1 MPRFEAVERFFE
13 LALLGLV
20 SAGFLAVAGSGFLD
34 APTMALVAGGICA
47 RILLVLGVVRFE
59 LPDRLINALTVSYIG
74 FFPLD
79 YFWISQELPQAT
91 VHLVCF
97 LAVMK
102 ILTARTNRDYVYTAA
117 ISLMELVAAAMLS
130 SSLSFFAY
138 LAVYMVCA
146 IAAFTSA
153 EMRRAMAKQGNV
165 AVTASARVGPRLALL
180 TAFLTAG
187 ILVLTL
193 GLFVV
198 LPRTANVAYRRWL
211 PPGRH
216 LTGFANEVTLGQVGE
231 IQTDSRPVMHI
242 RPYQDSARMPAD
254 LKWRG
259 NALGNFDGK
268 QWTDS
273 STDGRMLLPATTP
286 LTLADDSQR
295 SRRDGV
301 RLLYRVDLNTSESD
315 ALFIGGVPEFLNIDN
330 ARVIRTATDS
340 YRLSSIPGEMVRYEV
355 SSFVPNGLPVRSA
368 KLTGRQRERYLQ
380 LPAVDAR
387 IRELALS
394 WAGSGGELQRALRIQ
409 KHLRA
414 DFQYTLEMPAVA
426 SEDPLAEFL
435 FVRKKG
441 YCEYFA
447 SAMTVMLRTMGVPA
461 RIVNGFQ
468 SGTFNPVSGMY
479 VVRGSDAHSWVEAY
493 EPGLGWVTFDPTPSA
508 PRSSGAGLLAKAGMY
523 FDAAQT
529 FWQDWVVN
537 YDIGRQVILA
547 GKLEERTRGIHWPSW
562 HSPDLKGLSRWE
574 SYGRL
579 AGASLAALLAL
590 LLFVF
595 MVWRFLPGWRH
606 TRKLRSGNLSAAD
619 ATVFYSRML
628 RAVKRRGY
636 QKPAWFTPREFA
648 ATLPDSELSLCVAEF
663 TDRYQALRFG
673 GDAAAARDLS
683 GLLDRLE
690 RSGGNHKNRVD

>member
-1 MPRFEAVERFFE
+1 MQRFEAVERFFE
-13 LALLGLV
+13 TSLLGLV
-20 SAGFLAVAGSGFLD
+20 AAGFLAVAGSGFLD
-34 APTMALVAGGICA
+34 TPTIAMVAAGICA

-59 LPDRLINALTVSYIG
+59 LPDQLINILTALYIG
-74 FFPLD
+74 FFALD
-79 YFWISQELPQAT
+79 YLWISRELQQST

-138 LAVYMVCA
+138 LAIYMVCA

-165 AVTASARVGPRLALL
+165 ATTASARVGPRLAVL

-187 ILVLTL
+187 ILALTL

-198 LPRTANVAYRRWL
+198 LPRTANVAYRRWI
-211 PPGRH
+211 PAGRH
-216 LTGFANEVTLGQVGE
+216 LTGFSNEVTLGQLGE
-231 IQTDSRPVMHI
+231 IQNDSRPVMHVK
-242 RPYQDSARMPAD
+242 PYQDSARMPAD

-268 QWTDS
+268 RWTDS
-273 STDGRMLLPATTP
+273 STDGRVVLPATTP
-286 LTLADDSQR
+286 LTLADDGQR

-315 ALFIGGVPEFLNIDN
+315 ALFIAGVPEFLNIDN

-340 YRLSSIPGEMVRYEV
+340 YRLSTNPSEMVRYEV

-368 KLTGRQRERYLQ
+368 RLTERQRERYLQ
-380 LPAVDAR
+380 VPALDPRIAGLAR
-387 IRELALS
+387 G
-394 WAGSGGELQRALRIQ
+394 WAGEGSELQRALRLQ

-414 DFQYTLEMPAVA
+414 DYKYTLEMPDKE
-426 SEDPLAEFL
+426 SKDPLAEFL

-468 SGTFNPVSGMY
+468 SGTFNPVSGLY
-479 VVRGSDAHSWVEAY
+479 VIRGSDAHSWVEAY
-493 EPGLGWVTFDPTPSA
+493 EPGLGWVTFDPTPSG
-508 PRSSGAGLLAKAGMY
+508 PPPGGSRLFAKAAMY
-523 FDAAQT
+523 LDAAQT

-562 HSPDLKGLSRWE
+562 HAPNLK
-574 SYGRL
+574 
-579 AGASLAALLAL
+579 SLHSWKSCAKAATACVAIF
-590 LLFVF
+590 LFVF
-595 MVWRFLPGWRH
+595 FTWRYFPKWRH
-606 TRKLRSGNLSAAD
+606 GRKLKSGNVSAAD
-619 ATVFYSRML
+619 ATLLYERML
-628 RAVKRRGY
+628 RTMKRRGY
-636 QKPAWFTPREFA
+636 QKPAWFTPKEFA
-648 ATLPDSELSLCVAEF
+648 ATLPESELSYCVAEF

-673 GDAAAARDLS
+673 GDPGAARALG

-690 RSGGNHKNRVD
+690 REF